1 MLEKHILSSVRQR
14 LQSLTLP
21 VNVRLWNG
29 ESFLSGDSAKVT
41 VRVRSAKTAAALAT
55 PTLGELARAY
65 VEQEIDIDGEIR
77 DVISAIEALGGA
89 MSREKCQ
96 SGTHFGRWRRN
107 HERERKDIG
116 YHYDVS
122 NEFYALWLD
131 ARRVYSCAYFR
142 RPEDSLDVAQEQ
154 KLDHICRKLDLRAGE
169 RFLDIGCGWGAL
181 ILWAVE
187 RYGVHAVGITL
198 SQNQLDYAR
207 ELIRDRGIADRCEVR
222 LLNYRDLPESAQ
234 FDKIASVGMFEHVGE
249 KNLPLYFTKI
259 YQALKPGG
267 WVLNH
272 GITSATFEGEQLSG
286 GVGDFVERYV
296 FPGGELTHLSNV
308 IELMARQGLECW
320 DIESLR
326 PHYAKTLW
334 HWVDRLDARA
344 DQARALVGEKRYRI
358 WRIYMAGFAHAF
370 EHGWES
376 VFQILGGKPL
386 SDGTLLRPLTREYMY
401 RNEA

>member
-1 MLEKHILSSVRQR
+1 MLENHILNSVRQR
-14 LQSLTLP
+14 LQRHTLP

-29 ESFLSGDSAKVT
+29 EVFSSGDSAKVT
-41 VRVRSAKTAAALAT
+41 VTVRSPKALAALAT

-65 VEQEIDIDGEIR
+65 VEQEIDIDGQIR

-89 MSREKCQ
+89 MSREKSK
-96 SGTHFGRWRRN
+96 SGIHFGRRRN
-107 HERERKDIG
+107 THAREREDIG

-142 RPEDSLDVAQEQ
+142 RPEDSLDLAQEQ

-181 ILWAVE
+181 IIWAAE

-198 SQNQLDYAR
+198 SQNQFDYTR
-207 ELIRDRGIADRCEVR
+207 ELIRDGGLADRCEVR
-222 LLNYRDLPESAQ
+222 LLNYRDLPESER

-249 KNLPLYFTKI
+249 KNLPLYFKKI

-272 GITSATFEGEQLSG
+272 GITSATFDDEQLSG
-286 GVGDFVERYV
+286 GVGEFVERYV
-296 FPGGELTHLSNV
+296 FPGGELTHLSHV
-308 IELMARQGLECW
+308 IEIMARQELECF
-320 DIESLR
+320 DVESLR
-326 PHYAKTLW
+326 PHYTKTLW
-334 HWVDRLDARA
+334 HWVNRLDARA
-344 DQARALVGEKRYRI
+344 DEARVLVGENKYRI
-358 WRIYMAGFAHAF
+358 WRTYMAGFAHAF
-370 EHGWES
+370 EHNWES
-376 VFQILGGKPL
+376 VHQILAGKPL
-386 SDGTLLRPLTREYMY
+386 SDGTLPRPLTRAYMY
-401 RNEA
+401 SNEA